1 MSPALPVVKARACLR
16 ALERAVFY
24 IHHSTGSHARLFHLV
39 KRELRVTIPLHN
51 KDLPQPVLKSIL
63 RQAGLTVEEFIA
75 LL

>member
-16 ALERAVFY
+16 ALERAGFY
-24 IHHSTGSHARLFHLV
+24 VSHTTGSHARLFHRV

-51 KDLPQPVLKSIL
+51 KDLPLPVLKSIL
-63 RQAGLTVEEFIA
+63 RQSNLTVEEFVA